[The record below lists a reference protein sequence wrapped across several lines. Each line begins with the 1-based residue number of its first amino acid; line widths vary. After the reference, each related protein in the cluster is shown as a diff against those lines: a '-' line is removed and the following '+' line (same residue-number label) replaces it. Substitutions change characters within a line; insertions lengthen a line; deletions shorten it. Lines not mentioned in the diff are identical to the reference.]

1 MRLGNRGTTVDMN
14 SHYLRIGSSFL
25 VKQKVNKKSRPQQL
39 KLKKKK
45 KKKKEGKLVKY
56 LSV

>member
-14 SHYLRIGSSFL
+14 SHYLRIGSRFL

-45 KKKKEGKLVKY
+45 KGKLVNY

>member
-14 SHYLRIGSSFL
+14 SHYLRIGSNFL

-39 KLKKKK
+39 KLKKKRK
-45 KKKKEGKLVKY
+45 KREGKLVNY

>member
-25 VKQKVNKKSRPQQL
+25 VKQKVNKKI
-39 KLKKKK
+39 KTAATEVKKKK
-45 KKKKEGKLVKY
+45 KKKGN
-56 LSV
+56 